1 MTFFAARA
9 ACALALALFTGCEP
23 GGDVR
28 GRAEESSRA
37 TAAQAE
43 EQAAAAE
50 RVLPREMAR
59 IDARMAAVDSLFQ
72 PLPLLRLAQ
81 EEALRRQS
89 YRDQL
94 AQARALGV
102 ERDAPPERIETL
114 RHTGRLVP
122 LGESA
127 FWVVR
132 KLDYS
137 QPLVVPGL
145 RELLTEIGARF
156 HARLAELSLPPYRME
171 ISSALRTA
179 EDQAALRQV
188 NPNAVGGE
196 STHEYGAAVDVLY
209 SAYSAPP
216 DPVVAIEAGGATWA
230 KPYLRRYAEAQAE
243 RVAGRR
249 ALEIKAILGG
259 ILLEVQREGL
269 VMVTLER
276 RQPVFHL
283 TLAR

>member
-1 MTFFAARA
+1 
-9 ACALALALFTGCEP
+9 
-23 GGDVR
+23 
-28 GRAEESSRA
+28 
-37 TAAQAE
+37 
-43 EQAAAAE
+43 
-50 RVLPREMAR
+50 MAR
-59 IDARMAAVDSLFQ
+59 VDARLAAVDSIFQ
-72 PLPLLRLAQ
+72 PLPLLRRAQ
-81 EEALRRQS
+81 EEALRREG

-94 AQARALGV
+94 ARARALGV
-102 ERDAPPERIETL
+102 ERDVSPERLETL
-114 RHTGRLVP
+114 RRTGRLVP

-127 FWVVR
+127 YWVVR

-137 QPLVVPGL
+137 QPLVVPSL
-145 RELLTEIGARF
+145 RELLTEIGERF
-156 HARLAELSLPPYRME
+156 HARLAELDLPPYRME

-209 SAYSAPP
+209 SAFTAPL
-216 DPVVAIEAGGATWA
+216 DPVVAIEAEGAAWTV
-230 KPYLRRYAEAQAE
+230 PYLRRYEEAQAE

-249 ALEIKAILGG
+249 AMEIKAILGG
-259 ILLEVQREGL
+259 VLVEVQQEGL

-283 TLAR
+283 TLAQ